1 MMNILHFVHVQQNQY
16 ILAQNDV
23 MAFAIAALG
32 SIEVVEPLHT
42 ATGPIPYGELFDELK
57 MKLI

>member
-1 MMNILHFVHVQQNQY
+1 MMKVLHFVQVQQTQY

-32 SIEVVEPLHT
+32 SLEFVEPPHT
-42 ATGPIPYGELFDELK
+42 ATSLIP
-57 MKLI
+57 